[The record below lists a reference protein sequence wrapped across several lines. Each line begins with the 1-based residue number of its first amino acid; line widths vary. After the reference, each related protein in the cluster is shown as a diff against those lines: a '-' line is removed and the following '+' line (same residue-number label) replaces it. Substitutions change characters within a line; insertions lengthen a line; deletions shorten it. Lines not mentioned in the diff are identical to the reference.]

1 MMRDWTCLA
10 AAKRA
15 NLASSLRRLLAVV
28 GVAVGASGC
37 ANPQPSASGAYQPAW
52 AEVNPTL
59 LDESVFARRGAE
71 TASDVSATVLPTV
84 ALETYVQV
92 WRFRVPAGRISTT
105 EQLWDHLDESIVAP
119 RQSVLLGR
127 NGIRVGVGRVASWPA
142 VRAILV
148 LHEPEVSAST
158 PVVAGDE
165 PWSLELADI
174 ADDTPLFYFDSE
186 DRLTGARHAAGKL
199 CLRME
204 HLLDLDNL
212 AMLTLRAVPEIR
224 RDDLPARTRLRLA
237 AERAGNPPE
246 LFLALTFT
254 MAVPSEHFVIIGP
267 GPASRMPHLVGS
279 RLFKSA
285 KNGEDFENVYCIV
298 PKILR
303 RQVSTHWAA
312 PK

>member
-1 MMRDWTCLA
+1 M

-15 NLASSLRRLLAVV
+15 NLAANLWGLLAAVGAAI
-28 GVAVGASGC
+28 GVAVGVLGC
-37 ANPQPSASGAYQPAW
+37 AEPQRSASGANKPVW

-59 LDESVFARRGAE
+59 LDESVFTRRGAE
-71 TASDVSATVLPTV
+71 AASDGSATALPTV

-92 WRFRVPAGRISTT
+92 WRFRIPAGRISGT

-127 NGIRVGVGRVASWPA
+127 NGIRVGVSRVASWPA

-148 LHEPEVSAST
+148 LHDPEVSAST
-158 PVVAGDE
+158 PVVAGGA
-165 PWSLELADI
+165 PWSLELAHI
-174 ADDTPLFYFDSE
+174 ADGTPLFYFDSE

-224 RDDLPARTRLRLA
+224 RDDPPARTRMRLA
-237 AERAGNPPE
+237 TAFAGNPPDI
-246 LFLALTFT
+246 FSAMTFT
-254 MAVPSEHFVIIGP
+254 MAVPPEHFIVIGP

-279 RLFKSA
+279 RLFKSTE
-285 KNGEDFENVYCIV
+285 NGEDFENVYCIV

-303 RQVSTHWAA
+303 RQVSPHWAA